1 MIEGSDEGGNR
12 MYTIKAGALVRI
24 KVEMVAD
31 GMRSYV
37 ALVVSKTTVERQ
49 GGREAA
55 RKSEGGG
62 GREGGKEICRE
73 EKRLHQLIFLLSLSL
88 LLLFVSV
95 FLGSFARRT

>member
-37 ALVVSKTTVERQ
+37 ALVVSKTERQ
-49 GGREAA
+49 GGSEAA
-55 RKSEGGG
+55 RQRGRVRERER
-62 GREGGKEICRE
+62 GREGRKYAGKRKHYIN
-73 EKRLHQLIFLLSLSL
+73 
-88 LLLFVSV
+88 
-95 FLGSFARRT
+95 